1 MGRHSAPDDDS
12 DVAVD
17 DAPDGGVPDEGRT
30 AVALAPG
37 RRGRHSRDDDE
48 AETGPIGGLGVIED
62 VFAEAPAE
70 GAEVAADAPVA
81 AHADPAPAEA
91 ITERIPPVRSPSPGP
106 VDAPQLTAPLPG
118 PPQLEAPDAPPALPP
133 APAQPSAAP
142 ARATGADLRLVRQH
156 RDVLIWCAAALLL
169 PFVAYVVA
177 LQITGHLASRTAL
190 IFLFAP
196 LITAGVLVGL
206 ALDIGHRRHGRAASD
221 GPPAPD
227 GPPTPNGP

>member
-12 DVAVD
+12 DVAVE
-17 DAPDGGVPDEGRT
+17 DAPDEGRT

-37 RRGRHSRDDDE
+37 GRGRHARDDDE
-48 AETGPIGGLGVIED
+48 AETDPPGGLGVIED

-70 GAEVAADAPVA
+70 VAEVPVAADAG
-81 AHADPAPAEA
+81 PAPAEA
-91 ITERIPPVRSPSPGP
+91 ITERIPPVRAPLPGP
-106 VDAPQLTAPLPG
+106 IDAPQLTAPPPG

-156 RDVLIWCAAALLL
+156 RDVLIWCAVALLL
-169 PFVAYVVA
+169 PFVAYVVV

-221 GPPAPD
+221 GPS
-227 GPPTPNGP
+227 GPG